1 MTEEDM
7 ERLRGVIASLR
18 DDAGQTAR
26 SDMLLPCK
34 FCGGEPYLQYW
45 KWKRGR
51 LFEARVVCSE
61 CHVSTAREYENGST
75 FYIPAGEDVTKAL
88 VIEKAIASWNRSYER
103 TCRNISKYGQNIP
116 ESGESWKELFDF
128 KCSECGAEVSADNM
142 GSSPLEVDEEH
153 APLRYCPNCGARIT
167 KEEE

>member
-26 SDMLLPCK
+26 SDMLLPCP
-34 FCGGEPYLQYW
+34 FCGVEPYLQYW
-45 KWKRGR
+45 EGGWCT
-51 LFEARVVCSE
+51 EARVVCPE
-61 CHVSTAREYENGST
+61 CHVSTARESENGST

-103 TCRNISKYGQNIP
+103 TCRNISKYGQNIA

-128 KCSECGAEVSADNM
+128 KCSECGADVCADDM

-153 APLRYCPNCGARIT
+153 APLRYCPNCGARIS